1 MRPVIARQL
10 RTPAP
15 AASTVAMA
23 TVDVSALDAR
33 MRPLAGMAAHR
44 SDCLV
49 RVVPSYPGRIEALSA
64 NPARVVSPDV
74 AEIGRFEGLE
84 LDSWESTSRA
94 KMPAAGHVDEGRTR
108 VGEGWHAAGHVRPP
122 VHSIL

>member
-1 MRPVIARQL
+1 
-10 RTPAP
+10 
-15 AASTVAMA
+15 
-23 TVDVSALDAR
+23 

-44 SDCLV
+44 SDCLA
-49 RVVPSYPGRIEALSA
+49 RVVQALPGRIEALSV

-84 LDSWESTSRA
+84 LDSWESTSSA

-108 VGEGWHAAGHVRPP
+108 VGEGWQGLARSWPCQTARARYN
-122 VHSIL
+122 

>member
-1 MRPVIARQL
+1 MQPCAFSRTRRPGA
-10 RTPAP
+10 
-15 AASTVAMA
+15 
-23 TVDVSALDAR
+23 ALDAR

-49 RVVPSYPGRIEALSA
+49 RGVPRHYPGRIEALSV

-84 LDSWESTSRA
+84 LDSWEWS
-94 KMPAAGHVDEGRTR
+94 PA
-108 VGEGWHAAGHVRPP
+108 
-122 VHSIL
+122 SS